1 MTVAV
6 RSAGTDDPTWV
17 VDIAR
22 TRLGD
27 ERQVHTRRQF
37 DVRDGDVLL
46 AVLDGARA
54 GFASWDHTDRTAE
67 LLAIAVRA
75 ERRGIGRAL
84 VAAVRTRARRAGCSR
99 LVVVTTDE
107 NVGAQGFYAAL
118 GFTLAERRVGAV
130 DECRRRYK
138 PSIPPGIHDE
148 LEYAIDL
155 NDDPAEEAS

>member
-6 RSAGTDDPTWV
+6 RSAGTDDRTWV
-17 VDIAR
+17 VETAR
-22 TRLGD
+22 ARLGD

-37 DVRDGDVLL
+37 S
-46 AVLDGARA
+46 VLDGEVVLVTRDGERI
-54 GFASWDHTDRTAE
+54 GFATWDHADHTAE
-67 LLAIAVRA
+67 LLAIAVHA

-84 VAAVRTRARRAGCSR
+84 VAAVRTRARRAECTR

-107 NVGAQGFYAAL
+107 NVGAQRFYAAL
-118 GFTLAERRVGAV
+118 GFTLVERRIGAV

-138 PSIPPGIHDE
+138 PSIPPDIHDE

-155 NDDPAEEAS
+155 HDDPAEEAS